1 MAEEIYLLKEQLR
14 VKDKQIERLQGI
26 IENLT
31 KEEEPKPEKDPEP
44 HIPNFW
50 ERHVKLSYAAFWTLV
65 VVGIAV
71 TISPWWCKSL
81 WELTGNSFGLLYM
94 FILMDMFAVC
104 FFSWFQTPRGRR
116 WLKEL

>member
-1 MAEEIYLLKEQLR
+1 MAEEIDLLKEQLR

-104 FFSWFQTPRGRR
+104 FLSWFQTPRGRR